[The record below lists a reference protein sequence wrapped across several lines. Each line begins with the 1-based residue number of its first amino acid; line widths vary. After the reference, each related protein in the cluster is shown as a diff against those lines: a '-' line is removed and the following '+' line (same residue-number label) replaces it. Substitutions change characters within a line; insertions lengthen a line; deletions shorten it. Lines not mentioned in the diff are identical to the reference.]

1 MNKDNK
7 TLDKQQNDNDFIAD
21 VRQRLLNTII
31 NIVGDIEEKDSV
43 LDEGLDDLDFLEIV
57 IEAELQFDCTIKEG
71 QTRID
76 DFEKV
81 SDLVDWLASNVIKSV
96 CDLYST
102 IEDCDR
108 FRFRKYEGCKHCR
121 YKQTVL

>member
-1 MNKDNK
+1 MKRCRLKRNNFQIKTKMNKDNK

-96 CDLYST
+96 CDL
-102 IEDCDR
+102 
-108 FRFRKYEGCKHCR
+108 
-121 YKQTVL
+121 